1 MLCSRNKFQAES
13 HKYIFALKIATKSW
27 ALGPLL
33 CPHNIK
39 VNPQPYQL
47 GNIYFNL
54 INTFLNFAISLV
66 LTFALYG

>member
-1 MLCSRNKFQAES
+1 MLCSRNKFQADS

-27 ALGPLL
+27 ALDPLP

-54 INTFLNFAISLV
+54 INTFFKTLRFLS
-66 LTFALYG
+66 F